1 MPGTPRPTPAIAEL
15 LRAAGTM
22 AGKSYFRRLL
32 YITDLP
38 LPESLTSLRGAGR
51 KKLVRVVTDGSK
63 KSSRDADVATI
74 TIPTYDLSR
83 PEKLRLAL
91 LGGLAHDLLS
101 VGNLALALVAQQPR
115 RWPDALMV
123 TQVGAG
129 LGEEAL
135 THGTNLELG
144 RPEVVEAVLQ
154 LAVAVGAEGW
164 EGHPVGALFVLGD
177 AAAVMQH
184 SRQLGLNPFYGYSE
198 RERNLLDPA
207 VREAVRAFAT
217 LDGAIIIR
225 DDGVVMA
232 AGRYLEIHEGVSVP
246 LGLGARH
253 MAAAGITAATGS
265 TSFAVSQTSGVVRV
279 FRGGKQSLQFNPAR
293 RRI

>member
-1 MPGTPRPTPAIAEL
+1 M
-15 LRAAGTM
+15 RAAGAM
-22 AGKSYFRRLL
+22 AGKSYFRRL
-32 YITDLP
+32 IFISDLP
-38 LPESLTSLRGAGR
+38 LPEELASLRGAGR
-51 KKLVRVVTDGSK
+51 KKLMRVVTE
-63 KSSRDADVATI
+63 KSHREHADDTGPPTI
-74 TIPTYDLSR
+74 LIPTYDMSR
-83 PEKLRLAL
+83 PEKMRLAL
-91 LGGLAHDLLS
+91 LGGLAHGLLS
-101 VGNLALALVAQQPR
+101 VGNLALGLVARQPR
-115 RWPDALMV
+115 AYPDSLLI

-135 THGTNLELG
+135 THGTELKLG

-154 LAVAVGAEGW
+154 LAVEVGAEGW

-232 AGRYLEIHEGVSVP
+232 AGRYLEIHNDVTVP

-253 MAAAGITAATGS
+253 MAAAGITAS
-265 TSFAVSQTSGVVRV
+265 TASTAFAVSQTSGVVRI
-279 FRGGKQSLQFNPAR
+279 FRAGKQSLQFNPAR